1 MADRGQD
8 HHASS
13 STAPVILGPPVGS
26 WSRKESDNAP
36 STSGE
41 GAHAHASNA
50 VVRSALME
58 LENGGERDDLVQ
70 HGIDGMTRHSG
81 YGEGFG
87 VVEGSHGIG
96 GDDIALRNMGH
107 VNPKRNDLQPSS
119 TPVNPTSKSEISD
132 IETNR
137 QPLFPATNTSSPS
150 PLSPDEKN
158 TTNGMAVQPGVEQKE
173 AKNANALLNLPPP
186 LPFHLSVEGLTIG
199 VPDWKA
205 PSWLPKAFTKRKKEE
220 SVPENR
226 EKQRKRWI
234 LKDVGCECRSGE
246 VLAILGG
253 SGSGK
258 TTLLNAIANRLSGLP
273 TEHGE
278 IAYYAATS
286 SGRGKKLGK
295 SEVKRRTGFVR
306 QQDFLVECLTVRET
320 LTYAARLRLP
330 TSLSDKTIA
339 VIVEQTIDELGLRDA
354 ADTVVGGPLRKGIS
368 GGEKRRLSIGCVLVT
383 LPSVLILDE
392 PTSGLDAFTSYLL
405 LLTLSQLARRGR
417 TIVLSIHAPRSDAF
431 DIFDRIALL
440 SKGEIVYS
448 GLRSDCLG
456 WFSTLGHEVERGVNP
471 LDFLIDV
478 SSVDNRTPENEEAS
492 IARVHTLVQ
501 AWNTRSPSHWA
512 DNLTAKKSISGDTS
526 ITSISSDHPDLDPE
540 LRRVMTGQRPDG
552 DAFDE
557 ARDEKRPGLFKQT
570 KVLTAR
576 AHRNV
581 YRNVPQL
588 IGFAIQAVLL
598 GVIIGVTY
606 YRLPETP
613 TGIQSLKNL
622 SFQLIPGVFYLQQV
636 FWIYK
641 FCTDLVIFDRERE
654 DRLYDVIPYVLSDF
668 ISWLVPSILSPTIYV
683 VLVYFISR
691 LRTDDLAANL
701 FTTIASTILVQI
713 TTQGLSLLAASLLR
727 SFSSASVVGNA
738 LNLFQIMSSGF
749 IVTHVPVYVAWIR
762 WISPYFYSFRIVATT
777 QFKDRVFACPAES
790 AANLNQCLGNNVL
803 NGLNFDYSINIG
815 AWFAGLVGVAIGEY
829 ALACFVLWIYPAGGV
844 KHASEIDSHNRGK
857 QTDVME
863 SHMTRDKINVAV
875 KNLTLTWERRGRG
888 AVKDKTKMILND
900 VSVTFPAGEVSA
912 ILGPSGAGKSTL
924 LQLLAGRNLNP
935 GPLSHFTSSGS
946 LLFANQPIS
955 SNSQSNVAFV
965 EQDDDWHLPSLTVR
979 ETLTYAA
986 ILRLPDKMPKRQ
998 KVARAETVLRMLGLK
1013 DCADLPVGGA
1023 LLKGISGGEKRRLS
1037 LAVQMIND
1045 PAVLVVDEP
1054 TSGLDAS
1061 IALSVMQVL
1070 RDIAATGRTVIATI
1084 HQPRSDIW
1092 KLADNVTLLA
1102 KGGVVAFTGRRA
1114 EAVEYFTSIGHPMPS
1129 EFFNPADHLLDLVS
1143 VDPRVTNY
1151 EKSLSRVN
1159 GLTSNWRS
1167 VAGETEAGDEHE
1179 KGKNASNAVMK
1190 RGEGTTSMRV
1200 ALPVVLERHWKSL
1213 WRRKDVFFNRLV
1225 QTPLLG
1231 GLFILFFQRLTHGPS
1246 GAQDRI
1252 GITIESTSAIA
1263 FVGLLNA
1270 MAIFPADRNLYLHEA
1285 KSSARY
1291 SSATFVITYT
1301 MVEIGFELLGSF
1313 GYAAIMNIGVGMQ
1326 TSVRIYF
1333 EYAITIWA
1341 MVNMGESFTLILGS
1355 WIQTEG
1361 LTVTVVS
1368 TILSMIG
1375 QVSGVISLS
1384 VPTWLAGLAWGTCVK
1399 AATRVQIINESVGL
1413 IFKCT
1418 EADIASGKCVA
1429 QSGEQLLALF
1439 GWRDL
1444 DTARF
1449 MGIVVAI
1456 AVAWRIMAWFSI
1468 TARVGGFR

>member
-1 MADRGQD
+1 MASLEGRDLGEGSSRAPLGAKTVEDREPARTEDLD
-8 HHASS
+8 HA
-13 STAPVILGPPVGS
+13 G
-26 WSRKESDNAP
+26 
-36 STSGE
+36 GE
-41 GAHAHASNA
+41 GAASGT
-50 VVRSALME
+50 S
-58 LENGGERDDLVQ
+58 
-70 HGIDGMTRHSG
+70 
-81 YGEGFG
+81 YGEGSAQG
-87 VVEGSHGIG
+87 GS
-96 GDDIALRNMGH
+96 A
-107 VNPKRNDLQPSS
+107 QPASS
-119 TPVNPTSKSEISD
+119 TPTRTPTPQLADPSD
-132 IETNR
+132 VELQVIDVPPPPSQPFIHPTTITQSDHERVQR
-137 QPLFPATNTSSPS
+137 QARR
-150 PLSPDEKN
+150 
-158 TTNGMAVQPGVEQKE
+158 AEQRRS
-173 AKNANALLNLPPP
+173 ALLNLPPP
-186 LPFHLSVEGLTIG
+186 LPFDMAVEGLTIG
-199 VPDWKA
+199 VPEHKA
-205 PSWLPKAFTKRKKEE
+205 TSWIPSFGKKKRKDERDK
-220 SVPENR
+220 P
-226 EKQRKRWI
+226 KKKWI
-234 LKDVGCECRSGE
+234 LKDVACECRSGE

-258 TTLLNAIANRLSGLP
+258 TTLLNAIANRLTGLP

-278 IAYYAATS
+278 VAYYSAASVMAAGTM
-286 SGRGKKLGK
+286 GRGKKLER
-295 SEVKRRTGFVR
+295 SQVKKRIGFVR

-330 TSLSDKTIA
+330 THLSIQTIA
-339 VIVEQTIDELGLRDA
+339 LIVEQTIDELGLRDA

-417 TIVLSIHAPRSDAF
+417 TIILSIHAPRSDAF

-456 WFSTLGHEVERGVNP
+456 WFSALGHEVEKGVNP
-471 LDFLIDV
+471 LDFLIDT
-478 SSVDNRTPENEEAS
+478 SSVDNRTPENEES
-492 IARVHTLVQ
+492 STARVHALVQ
-501 AWNTRSPSHWA
+501 AWNARSPTHWV
-512 DNLTAKKSISGDTS
+512 DNLAKGSVRSSSSLSVDHMPSDPLGRTITAQTTS
-526 ITSISSDHPDLDPE
+526 QVGVDGVDQGAGEGTGAVAGASDE
-540 LRRVMTGQRPDG
+540 QRPG
-552 DAFDE
+552 MW
-557 ARDEKRPGLFKQT
+557 KQT
-570 KVLTAR
+570 VVLTAR

-588 IGFAIQAVLL
+588 VGFMVQAVLL
-598 GVIIGVTY
+598 GVIIGITY
-606 YRLPETP
+606 YRLPDTP
-613 TGIQSLKNL
+613 TGVQSLKNL

-654 DRLYDVIPYVLSDF
+654 DVVPWIISDF
-668 ISWLVPSILSPTIYV
+668 ISFLIPSILSPSIYV
-683 VLVYFISR
+683 VLVYFISK

-701 FTTIASTILVQI
+701 FTVIASTMLVQI
-713 TTQGLSLLAASLLR
+713 TTQGLALLSASLLR
-727 SFSSASVVGNA
+727 SFSAASMLGNS

-749 IVTHVPVYVAWIR
+749 ILTNVPVYVSWIR

-777 QFKDRVFACPAES
+777 QFKDRVFDCPSES
-790 AANLNQCLGNNVL
+790 SANLNQCLGNNVL
-803 NGLNFDYSINIG
+803 NGLKFNYNTNIG
-815 AWFAGLVGVAIGEY
+815 VWFAGLIGMGIAQY
-829 ALACFVLWIYPAGGV
+829 ALAALVLWGLPAGGV
-844 KHASEIDSHNRGK
+844 KHASEIESQQRGK
-857 QTDVME
+857 GTDVEE
-863 SHMTRDKINVAV
+863 SHVTRERIDVAV
-875 KNLTLTWERRGRG
+875 KHLSLKWTRRGRG
-888 AVKDKTKMILND
+888 AIKYRSKTILED
-900 VSVTFPAGEVSA
+900 VSVNFPAGEISA

-924 LQLLAGRNLNP
+924 LQLISGRSLNP
-935 GPLSHFTSSGS
+935 GPLSHFTTTGS
-946 LLFANQPIS
+946 LLF
-955 SNSQSNVAFV
+955 SNHPAIPHSQSNVAFV

-986 ILRLPDKMPKRQ
+986 VLRLPDKMPRRQ
-998 KVARAETVLRMLGLK
+998 KVARAETVLKMLGLK

-1092 KLADNVTLLA
+1092 KLTDNVTLLA
-1102 KGGVVAFTGRRA
+1102 KGGVVAFTGKRS
-1114 EAVEYFTSIGHPMPS
+1114 EALEYFTSIGYPMPS

-1143 VDPRVTNY
+1143 IDPRAANHA
-1151 EKSLSRVN
+1151 KSLARVQSLTAGWRECPSPEEGEEVEKN
-1159 GLTSNWRS
+1159 HQEGAHGGRGLFRR
-1167 VAGETEAGDEHE
+1167 AA
-1179 KGKNASNAVMK
+1179 
-1190 RGEGTTSMRV
+1190 GTTSMRV
-1200 ALPVVLERHWKSL
+1200 ALPVVLERHWKNL

-1252 GITIESTSAIA
+1252 GISIESTSAIA

-1291 SSATFVITYT
+1291 SPATFVITYT
-1301 MVEIGFELLGSF
+1301 LVELGFELLGGF
-1313 GYAAIMNIGVGMQ
+1313 GYAAIMNVGAGMQ
-1326 TSVRIYF
+1326 TSARIYF
-1333 EYAITIWA
+1333 EFAIAIWA
-1341 MVNMGESFTLILGS
+1341 MVNMGESFAMIFGS

-1384 VPTWLAGLAWGTCVK
+1384 VPAWLSGLAWATCVK
-1399 AATRVQIINESVGL
+1399 AATRILIINESVGL
-1413 IFKCT
+1413 QFYCT
-1418 EADIASGKCVA
+1418 DAEISSGACVA
-1429 QSGEQLLALF
+1429 QNGEQFLALF
-1439 GWRDL
+1439 GWKDL
-1444 DTARF
+1444 NTARY
-1449 MGIVVAI
+1449 MGIMIAI
-1456 AVAWRIMAWFSI
+1456 CVAWRLMAWVSI
-1468 TARVGGFR
+1468 ALRVGGFR